1 VNRSIRRLYL
11 STAVGFVLLIALLG
25 WWQVVRANSLGQ
37 EPNNPQT
44 VQRDRLVD
52 RGRIIS
58 ADGVVLARSRKARV
72 QGRDVFV
79 RVYPHGSLAPHVV
92 GYVSETQ
99 GKTGLEAQWDR
110 YLGGSYGTEPLL
122 QRLNLRDKQGA
133 DIRIT
138 LDTKVQEVAD
148 QQLAG
153 KRGAVVAL
161 DPRTGAVLAMASTPG
176 FDLNKVLTD
185 YKSVLAIPGHAL
197 LDRATQGRYPPGST
211 FKVVTAA
218 SALGTGRYTPQ
229 SQFTDTGSV
238 DVHGQSIRNFGGEV
252 WGTHDLSFALTHSI
266 NTTFAKLGLD
276 LGPKTLGSMM
286 SAFGFGER
294 PPIDLPTSQVLPS
307 GRIGSQG
314 QILPNDQSGEDT
326 ARIGIG
332 QERLAV
338 TPLQMAMVASA
349 IANGGVLYEP
359 HFLREAVDRGGSVVL
374 QQQPKVLRTVMS
386 PQVAAELNTMMR
398 RVVEEGTGTAAAL
411 SSSGVQVAGKTGTAE
426 TGRGNLNDAWF
437 IGLAPAIDPKVAV
450 AVVIEDS
457 TGTGGVVAGPI
468 AAEVMRTALRR

>member
-1 VNRSIRRLYL
+1 
-11 STAVGFVLLIALLG
+11 
-25 WWQVVRANSLGQ
+25 
-37 EPNNPQT
+37 
-44 VQRDRLVD
+44 
-52 RGRIIS
+52 
-58 ADGVVLARSRKARV
+58 
-72 QGRDVFV
+72 
-79 RVYPHGSLAPHVV
+79 VYPQQGLAAHVV
-92 GYVSETQ
+92 GYSTVARARA
-99 GKTGLEAQWDR
+99 GLEESMNDFLTGSNSNLSTIVDRTVDKLRGLTQEGNDLVLTLQPEAQR
-110 YLGGSYGTEPLL
+110 VAVE
-122 QRLNLRDKQGA
+122 QLRSACGA
-133 DIRIT
+133 
-138 LDTKVQEVAD
+138 A
-148 QQLAG
+148 
-153 KRGAVVAL
+153 VAL
-161 DPRTGAVLAMASTPG
+161 DPRTGAVLAMASSPAYDPNLVENDFRRVLRTPG
-176 FDLNKVLTD
+176 PCPTP
-185 YKSVLAIPGHAL
+185 AAL
-197 LDRATQGRYPPGST
+197 LNRATQGLFIPGST

-218 SALGTGRYTPQ
+218 AALGTGRYTPQ

-266 NTTFAKLGLD
+266 NTTFAKLGLAV
-276 LGPKTLGSMM
+276 GAKALGSMM

-294 PPIDLPTSQVLPS
+294 PPIDLPTGQVLPS
-307 GRIGSQG
+307 GRIGPRG
-314 QILPNDQSGEDT
+314 QILPNDQDGEDT

-374 QQQPKVLRTVMS
+374 EQRPKELRRVMS

-426 TGRGNLNDAWF
+426 TGRGDLNDAWF
-437 IGLAPAIDPKVAV
+437 IGIAPAIDPKVAV

-468 AAEVMRTALRR
+468 AAQVMRTALQR

>member
-25 WWQVVRANSLGQ
+25 WWQVVRADSLGQ

-58 ADGVVLARSRKARV
+58 ADGVVLARSRKTRR

-122 QRLNLRDKQGA
+122 QRLNLREKQGA

-138 LDTKVQEVAD
+138 LDTRVQEVAD

-176 FDLNKVLTD
+176 FDLNTVLTD
-185 YKSVLAIPGHAL
+185 YRSVLAIPGHAL

-218 SALGTGRYTPQ
+218 GALGTGRYTPQ

-266 NTTFAKLGLD
+266 NTTFAKLGLAV
-276 LGPKTLGSMM
+276 GAKTLGSMM

-294 PPIDLPTSQVLPS
+294 PPIDLPTGQV
-307 GRIGSQG
+307 
-314 QILPNDQSGEDT
+314 LPNDQDGEDT

-359 HFLREAVDRGGSVVL
+359 HLLREAVDRGGSVVL
-374 QQQPKVLRTVMS
+374 EQRPKELRRVMS

-426 TGRGNLNDAWF
+426 TGRGDLNDAWF
-437 IGLAPAIDPKVAV
+437 IGIAPAIDPKVAV

-468 AAEVMRTALRR
+468 AAQVMRTALQR